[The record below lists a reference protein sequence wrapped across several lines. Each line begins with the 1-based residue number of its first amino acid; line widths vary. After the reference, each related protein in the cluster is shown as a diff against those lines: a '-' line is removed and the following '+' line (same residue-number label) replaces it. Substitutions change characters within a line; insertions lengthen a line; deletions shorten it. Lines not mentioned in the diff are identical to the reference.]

1 MKPPKLLDQV
11 IVAAMLLAYVPGVA
25 DHALPV
31 QDPIA
36 LIAPVDQ
43 DAGDTTNEEN
53 PACGH

>member
-36 LIAPVDQ
+36 LIAPVAQ
-43 DAGDTTNEEN
+43 EAGDTTNDEN